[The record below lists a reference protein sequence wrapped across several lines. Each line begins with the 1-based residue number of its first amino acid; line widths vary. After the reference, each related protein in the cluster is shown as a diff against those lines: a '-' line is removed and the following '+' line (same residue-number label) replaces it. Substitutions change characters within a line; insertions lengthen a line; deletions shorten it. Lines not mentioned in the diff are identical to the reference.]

1 MRKSLVLAVA
11 SIAVVAAS
19 LSAQGT
25 SRSPVFR
32 VTPYVGYMVFGDQL
46 DGPLGTS
53 LRNANSPL
61 YGAQLGID
69 LGKHVSVIGNVGYAT
84 SDWSVK
90 VPIVGGITIGDADVL
105 LYDAGLQFALP
116 LGISTVKPILQVGAG
131 AMRYSS
137 QIGPVKTESTNFA
150 VNAGVGL
157 DYQVS
162 RSFGVRLLARDYV
175 GKFDFKEATGLGL
188 EGKTAHNVAL
198 SVGVGFGF

>member
-11 SIAVVAAS
+11 SVAVVATS
-19 LSAQGT
+19 LSAQRT
-25 SRSPVFR
+25 ARSPVFR
-32 VTPYVGYMVFGDQL
+32 ITPYAGYMVFGDQL

-69 LGKHVSVIGNVGYAT
+69 LAKHVSVVGNVGYAT
-84 SDWSVK
+84 SDWNVK
-90 VPIVGGITIGDADVL
+90 VPIVGGIRVGDANVL
-105 LYDAGLQFALP
+105 LYDAGLQFSLP
-116 LGISTVKPILQVGAG
+116 LGVSAVKPIFQVGAG

-150 VNAGVGL
+150 LNAGVGL
-157 DYQVS
+157 DYQIN
-162 RSFGVRLLARDYV
+162 RSLGVRLLARDYV

-198 SVGVGFGF
+198 SVGVGIGF